1 MSKGVSTA
9 PFVMNRTGVIICAV
23 MATLILLTIGSG
35 AYIYRHFATRGKLLP
50 QPPDHGVKFLCEL
63 EPASEPNRTNLIS
76 EFREAARTRFATAG
90 WRIHFEQILGTQV
103 RITTSRLNADGI
115 RIATDLFTKR
125 GKLQFRFVHDNSDE
139 LVRDDVVPVGY
150 ERLTHKGGIKQM
162 LVRTRINPELNGI
175 LVEEARMTRDKL
187 GRPQISI
194 RLNPRAT
201 AGFATITRESVGR
214 RLAIVIDGEL
224 ITAPRINSPIEGGGA
239 VIEGEYTEREASELA
254 NALASPLPVNVSVLE
269 SNSF

>member
-1 MSKGVSTA
+1 
-9 PFVMNRTGVIICAV
+9 MNRTGVIICAV

-35 AYIYRHFATRGKLLP
+35 AYLYRHFATRGKLLSQP
-50 QPPDHGVKFLCEL
+50 QAHGVEFLCEL
-63 EPASEPNRTNLIS
+63 DPASELNSTNLIS
-76 EFREAARTRFATAG
+76 EFREATRIRFATAG
-90 WRIHFEQILGTQV
+90 WRIYFEQISGTRV
-103 RITTSRLNADGI
+103 RITTPKLDVDGILNA
-115 RIATDLFTKR
+115 RDLLTKR
-125 GKLQFRFVHDNSDE
+125 GKLQFRFVHDDSDE
-139 LVRDDVVPVGY
+139 LVRNNSIPAGY
-150 ERLTHKGGIKQM
+150 ELLSCGRLGGIEQM
-162 LVRTRINPELNGI
+162 LVRIRINPELNGI

-194 RLNPRAT
+194 RLNPQAT
-201 AGFATITRESVGR
+201 AGCAAITRQNVGR

-224 ITAPRINSPIEGGGA
+224 MTAPRINSPIEGGGA